1 MFSIGQDIPRAVEG
15 VSLYLDSGWGIAKD
29 YVGSEQIFEKA
40 YQNSKF
46 VTMRDDQKLV
56 GMIRYLTDGFHDT
69 QIIECLV
76 LQSYRHKGIAKAMLN
91 KLKELY
97 PQTAIYIQSTEKF
110 EEAFIKEGFKK
121 HRLVGLSYLKRS

>member
-1 MFSIGQDIPRAVEG
+1 MFRIGQDVPKAVEG
-15 VSLYLDSGWGIAKD
+15 VSLYLDSGWGTAKD
-29 YVGSEQIFEKA
+29 YVGSEQTFEKA

-46 VTMRDDQKLV
+46 VTMRDNQKLV
-56 GMIRYLTDGFHDT
+56 GMIRYFTDGFHDT

-76 LQSYRHKGIAKAMLN
+76 LQSYRRKGIAKAMLN

-110 EEAFIKEGFKK
+110 GEAFLKEGFKK
-121 HRLVGLSYLKRS
+121 HQLIGLSYLKRI